1 MRGYDVGMAER
12 LVVVEEAF
20 VARGRGVL
28 IAPRFTALTPRPGTF
43 RVQLRLPDGTTRE
56 TSAELEVAHMRGSL
70 PPFAMVRLPE
80 LSENDVPPSTEVW
93 TLE

>member
-1 MRGYDVGMAER
+1 MAER

-28 IAPRFTALTPRPGTF
+28 VAPRFTALTPRPGTF
-43 RVQLRLPDGTTRE
+43 RVQLRFPDGTTRE
-56 TSAELEVAHMRGSL
+56 TSAELEVSHMRGSL

-80 LSENDVPPSTEVW
+80 LTVNDVPPDTEVW

>member
-1 MRGYDVGMAER
+1 MAER

-28 IAPRFTALTPRPGTF
+28 IAPRFTAVTPRPGTF
-43 RVQLRLPDGTTRE
+43 RVQLRFPEGRPRGPAAGRE
-56 TSAELEVAHMRGSL
+56 VSQGRGSP

-80 LSENDVPPSTEVW
+80 LTVNDVPPNTEVW
-93 TLE
+93 IPE

>member
-1 MRGYDVGMAER
+1 MAER

-28 IAPRFTALTPRPGTF
+28 VAPRFTALTPRPGTF
-43 RVQLRLPDGTTRE
+43 RVQLRFPDGTTRE
-56 TSAELEVAHMRGSL
+56 TSAELEVSHMRGSL

-80 LSENDVPPSTEVW
+80 LTVDDVPSSTEVW